1 MRGPHLLLTGDFWH
15 AEFRGLVQD
24 LRLPVTLVGLDQ
36 VEAQLADLDEVS
48 ALVVA
53 ESRRGQIPR
62 ATLVAIRDR
71 HPLLPM
77 VLLLGSWCEGETR
90 SGDPVPGVAR
100 VYWHQWRG
108 EFRWFLDQLAAGRVA
123 GWFQGRMEF
132 GPRALG
138 NRGILADPRDPAMQ
152 KKLNLRIKFREGF
165 RPFAPSVTEEKAREW
180 FDLDAPSP
188 YMLLTAPVREGHRRP
203 LPDGYAA
210 LPLWEKLYTE
220 RSDIPAVTHVD
231 LSARIQTVRRESNPR
246 YHALLEAFERETGC
260 PVLVNTSFNV
270 RGEPIVNSPEDAY
283 RCFMATDMDLLVLG
297 DFVYVKDEQPHAGD
311 HAKWTRSF
319 GED

>member
-108 EFRWFLDQLAAGRVA
+108 EFRWFLDQLAAGKVA
-123 GWFQGRMEF
+123 DWQLPRTSTLADRAERLREISIWEGDSMVGIGSWTADGYQMMADAVAALGGKPVWLDQHPPRRE
-132 GPRALG
+132 GEWRALILVG
-138 NRGILADPRDPAMQ
+138 NSWTECLEERLKELRRD
-152 KKLNLRIKFREGF
+152 
-165 RPFAPSVTEEKAREW
+165 W
-180 FDLDAPSP
+180 D
-188 YMLLTAPVREGHRRP
+188 
-203 LPDGYAA
+203 
-210 LPLWEKLYTE
+210 
-220 RSDIPAVTHVD
+220 
-231 LSARIQTVRRESNPR
+231 
-246 YHALLEAFERETGC
+246 GC
-260 PVLVNTSFNV
+260 PL
-270 RGEPIVNSPEDAY
+270 
-283 RCFMATDMDLLVLG
+283 LLVLN
-297 DFVYVKDEQPHAGD
+297 FPRIDERRRARAAG
-311 HAKWTRSF
+311 ATEVLGKPFSLTELAGVLESLPPSILSASCR
-319 GED
+319 